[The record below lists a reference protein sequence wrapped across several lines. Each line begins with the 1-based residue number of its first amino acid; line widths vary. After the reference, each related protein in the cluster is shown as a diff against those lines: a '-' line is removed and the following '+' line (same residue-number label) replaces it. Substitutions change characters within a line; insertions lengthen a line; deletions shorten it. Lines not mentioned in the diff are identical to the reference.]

1 MNPDRAQV
9 LSMLR
14 EAYFLCKGITRNKIK
29 KYKIREIRIPQTI
42 TQITGK

>member
-1 MNPDRAQV
+1 MELKFYQCCGKPTSYAKE
-9 LSMLR
+9 LP
-14 EAYFLCKGITRNKIK
+14 GIKY